1 MGIMGNTSSRG
12 ILLASMRWEACKV
25 MAIVEPILCIE
36 QRPAFYKIGLVGY
49 GENLYIMAM
58 KKSKDIKSKFKARR

>member
-1 MGIMGNTSSRG
+1 
-12 ILLASMRWEACKV
+12 